1 MERDSCVIILAGG
14 QGSRLR
20 PYTKVLPKPLIPVC
34 DVPILEVLIHQLRSE
49 GLRRL
54 ILAVNYH
61 EGLVRSYFG
70 DGSDLGVEIQYS
82 AENRPLGTIGPL
94 RLVADE
100 MPEHFLVMCGDL
112 LCDMRF
118 RSLLDAHTASGR
130 ILTVATC
137 KRVVQINDGV
147 IETAD
152 DGTVLSFQEKPTI
165 NVWISMGIYAM
176 SRSILKYIP
185 EDRPFGMD
193 ELILAMLGAEEPI
206 DTYRHEGEWYGIGTP
221 SELESAN
228 VALTERRA
236 KFLRADSEL
245 VDVA

>member
-1 MERDSCVIILAGG
+1 MNDDPCVIILAGG

-70 DGSDLGVEIQYS
+70 DGSELGVQIQYS
-82 AENRPLGTIGPL
+82 REDRPLGTIGPL
-94 RLVADE
+94 KLVADE

-112 LCDMRF
+112 LCDMGF
-118 RSLLDAHTASGR
+118 RSLLASHSASGHL
-130 ILTVATC
+130 LTVATC
-137 KRVVQINDGV
+137 KRVIQINDGV
-147 IETAD
+147 IEAAE

-165 NVWISMGIYAM
+165 DVWISMGIYAM

-185 EDRPFGMD
+185 DDRPFGMD
-193 ELILAMLGAEEPI
+193 ELILALLSAGEPI
-206 DTYRHEGEWYGIGTP
+206 NTYRHDGEWYGIGTP
-221 SELESAN
+221 SELERAN
-228 VALTERRA
+228 AALTERRG
-236 KFLRADSEL
+236 KFLRAESDLIE
-245 VDVA
+245 VA